1 MQNDIASIGSRSN
14 SMRKVQGRFYTFPRL
29 WIAAILLF
37 ACAAL
42 SAQNDANERKD
53 PEYLLK
59 KGDKISVVVMEHPEF
74 SREIQVMPDGTIEYP
89 LLGNIYVIGLMPAEL
104 AQLIKDNI
112 GPFVAKPVVTVYVT
126 EIHGQSINIIGYVN
140 KPGSFQIFESVDL
153 LSALS
158 LAGGIKNGERIK
170 ILTLIRKNGE
180 VIRIPMS
187 DVLAGHQET
196 EYGVTLSMEAGDT
209 LIAVA
214 PRSINWGIISSLISL
229 LSLGVQVLIYAD
241 RISN

>member
-1 MQNDIASIGSRSN
+1 MQNDFASARS
-14 SMRKVQGRFYTFPRL
+14 SSQGMKIKYRTLYQVLEFC
-29 WIAAILLF
+29 IAAILLGTF
-37 ACAAL
+37 VSV
-42 SAQNDANERKD
+42 SAQDTRNERKD
-53 PEYLLK
+53 AEYLLK

-74 SREIQVMPDGTIEYP
+74 SREIQIMPDGTIEYP

-140 KPGSFQIFESVDL
+140 KPGTFQIFEPIDL

-158 LAGGIKNGERIK
+158 MAGGIKNGDKIK

-180 VIRIPMS
+180 AFRIPMS
-187 DVLAGHQET
+187 DLLAGHLET
-196 EYGVTLSMEAGDT
+196 ENGITLNMDAGDT

-229 LSLGVQVLIYAD
+229 MALGVQILIYSD